1 MADDDK
7 KRTQESSETNFTM
20 NKGAPAV
27 DCAEFN
33 ITEMCVMGKDTIDAV
48 NKKVKEKTVDH
59 DLLRINFKNVDMD
72 SPCHVRLGPS
82 AREAFEAPG
91 GRCNPLTKGGG
102 VLAYIDALFWL
113 AETTQKATH

>member
-7 KRTQESSETNFTM
+7 KRTQEASETDFTTR
-20 NKGAPAV
+20 GGRQ
-27 DCAEFN
+27 E
-33 ITEMCVMGKDTIDAV
+33 
-48 NKKVKEKTVDH
+48 
-59 DLLRINFKNVDMD
+59 
-72 SPCHVRLGPS
+72 GPS

-113 AETTQKATH
+113 AETTQKATR